1 MAVGSTLCDHG
12 MPPFSSIESK
22 TELVQRA
29 LRDYEGALV
38 GYACSILGDP
48 DRARDVVQD
57 TFIRLW
63 DQDPARVAENLKPW
77 LYTVCRNR
85 SLDVLR
91 RHRRVVEL
99 DELTLQRQ
107 EEQSPDPCE
116 KLANQETTSE
126 ILRYVDRLP
135 ANQRE
140 VIRLKFQADL
150 SYKEIA
156 GLTGLSVTNVGFL
169 LHTALK
175 RLRTLLEPTR
185 SSFTP

>member
-1 MAVGSTLCDHG
+1 
-12 MPPFSSIESK
+12 MPHSQAIESR

-29 LRDYEGALV
+29 LRDYEGPLV

-63 DQDPARVAENLKPW
+63 DQEPARIAENLKPW

-85 SLDVLR
+85 ALDILR

-99 DELTLQRQ
+99 DELSLERQ
-107 EEQSPDPCE
+107 VETSPSPSE
-116 KLANQETTSE
+116 KLASRETAGE
-126 ILRYVDRLP
+126 ILRFVDRLP

-156 GLTGLSVTNVGFL
+156 ELTGLSVTNVGFL

-175 RLRTLLEPTR
+175 RLRTLLEPSR
-185 SSFTP
+185 SSLTP

>member
-1 MAVGSTLCDHG
+1 
-12 MPPFSSIESK
+12 MPNSPAHESR

-29 LRDYEGALV
+29 LRDYEGGLV

-63 DQDPARVAENLKPW
+63 DQEPAKISENLKPW

-85 SLDVLR
+85 ALDVLR
-91 RHRRVVEL
+91 RHKRVVEL
-99 DELTLQRQ
+99 DELSLERQ
-107 EEQSPDPCE
+107 EETSPNPRE
-116 KLANQETTSE
+116 KLANREAAGE
-126 ILRYVDRLP
+126 ILRFVDRLP

-156 GLTGLSVTNVGFL
+156 ELTGLSVTNVGFL

-175 RLRTLLEPTR
+175 RLRTLLEPSR
-185 SSFTP
+185 SSLTP

>member
-1 MAVGSTLCDHG
+1 
-12 MPPFSSIESK
+12 MPTPPAHESR
-22 TELVQRA
+22 TQLVQRA
-29 LRDYEGALV
+29 LRDYEAPLV

-63 DQDPARVAENLKPW
+63 DQEPSKVSENLKPW

-85 SLDVLR
+85 ALDVLR

-99 DELTLQRQ
+99 DELSLERQ
-107 EEQSPDPCE
+107 EETSPSPSE
-116 KLANQETTSE
+116 KLATREAANE
-126 ILRYVDRLP
+126 ILRFVERLP

-140 VIRLKFQADL
+140 VVRLKFQADL

-156 GLTGLSVTNVGFL
+156 ELTGLSVTNVGFL
-169 LHTALK
+169 LHTAIK
-175 RLRTLLEPTR
+175 RLRLLLEPSR
-185 SSFTP
+185 SSLTP

>member
-1 MAVGSTLCDHG
+1 
-12 MPPFSSIESK
+12 MPSHPANESR
-22 TELVQRA
+22 TELVHRA
-29 LRDYEGALV
+29 LRDYEGPLV

-85 SLDVLR
+85 ALDVLR

-99 DELTLQRQ
+99 DELSLERQ
-107 EEQSPDPCE
+107 EEESPDPRE
-116 KLANQETTSE
+116 KLAAREATNE
-126 ILRYVDRLP
+126 ILRFVERLP

-156 GLTGLSVTNVGFL
+156 EMTGLSVTNVGFL

-175 RLRTLLEPTR
+175 RLRTLLEPSR
-185 SSFTP
+185 SSLTP

>member
-1 MAVGSTLCDHG
+1 
-12 MPPFSSIESK
+12 MPHSQATESR

-29 LRDYEGALV
+29 LRDYEGPLV

-63 DQDPARVAENLKPW
+63 DQEPARIAENLKPW

-85 SLDVLR
+85 ALDVLR

-99 DELTLQRQ
+99 DELSLERQ
-107 EEQSPDPCE
+107 AETSPNPSE
-116 KLANQETTSE
+116 KLATREAAGE
-126 ILRYVDRLP
+126 ILRFVDRLP

-156 GLTGLSVTNVGFL
+156 ELTGLSVTNVGFL

-175 RLRTLLEPTR
+175 RLRTLLEPSR
-185 SSFTP
+185 SSLTP